1 MKYNVFNILI
11 LSGFPFILVSQSIS
25 DSVLLEEIELFD
37 SKELK
42 HSIGIRYEIFNKN
55 FNTFSYSNSFD
66 EILDKNTTIYVKSY
80 GALNTP
86 SFRGTSASH
95 TLVSWNGIPINS
107 AASGLTDLRLLPLNG
122 FNNLGISYGGNST
135 IFGSGSVGGTIHL
148 NNIPI
153 FTKSNN
159 SNFTIEKGSFGL
171 NTNSLSTQKSN
182 NNYYYYINY
191 SCLKDSNN
199 FEYVFN
205 NQNREN
211 IHSYS
216 EGESLISNI
225 SFLLSKNSI
234 LQFNFWKTYLFR
246 EVPGNITVPNS
257 TAEQT
262 DKSERYLFTIFN
274 YYKDFKIK
282 VNHAL
287 LFDNLY
293 YTDIPKQINSFYE
306 GITNISE
313 INLDYNYNKLFTSL
327 NLSSLNNHLKNSSYE
342 NLEQTDLTNS
352 IYSSISY
359 QTNNFKNEFSLRKE
373 SNKSINHP
381 FIPSYSCEL
390 KLKNYKLRGRINK
403 NFRSPTFNDRFWIS
417 SGSIG
422 NMNLRPESGTNK
434 EIGLDFTSNTISCNL
449 TYFNLNVDNW
459 ILWNQ
464 QENGVWMPENIR
476 KVNSKGLESKINFNI
491 NIDSLEIRNEFN
503 YQYNLSTNILG
514 IDNLDASVGKQLI
527 YTPRNKANL
536 NSRFSFNNYNLV
548 FNQSFVG
555 KVYTSSD
562 NLNFLKSHYTLT
574 LKLIRNFEII
584 NSELVFTIK
593 NLFNQDYQ
601 TYLNYPQP
609 GRNFLIQINILT

>member
-1 MKYNVFNILI
+1 MKYNIFNIFI

-25 DSVLLEEIELFD
+25 DSVLLEEIELFE

-66 EILDKNTTIYVKSY
+66 EILEKNTTIYVKSY

-191 SCLKDSNN
+191 SCLMDSNN

-262 DKSERYLFTIFN
+262 DKSERYLFTLFN

-313 INLDYNYNKLFTSL
+313 INLDYNYNKLFTRL

-381 FIPSYSCEL
+381 FIPSFSCEL

-434 EIGLDFTSNTISCNL
+434 EIGLDFTSNIISCNL

-536 NSRFSFNNYNLV
+536 NSRFSFNNYNLI

-562 NLNFLKSHYTLT
+562 NLNFLKSHYTVT

>member
-1 MKYNVFNILI
+1 MNYNLYNIFI
-11 LSGFPFILVSQSIS
+11 LSGLPLILVSQSIS
-25 DSVLLEEIELFD
+25 DSVLLEEIELFE

-55 FNTFSYSNSFD
+55 LNTFSYSNSFD
-66 EILDKNTTIYVKSY
+66 EILEKNTTIYVKSY

-107 AASGLTDLRLLPLNG
+107 SASGLTDLRLLPSNG

-135 IFGSGSVGGTIHL
+135 IFGSGAIGGTIHL

-159 SNFTIEKGSFGL
+159 SNLRIEKGSFGL
-171 NTNSLSTQKSN
+171 NTNSLSVLRSN
-182 NNYYYYINY
+182 NNFYYYINY
-191 SCLKDSNN
+191 SSLKDSNN

-205 NQNREN
+205 NQNKEN
-211 IHSYS
+211 IHSFS

-225 SFLLSKNSI
+225 SYMLSKNSI

-246 EVPGNITVPNS
+246 EVPGNMTVPNS

-262 DKSERYLFTIFN
+262 DKSERYLFTLLN
-274 YYKDFKIK
+274 NYKDFKIK
-282 VNHAL
+282 INHAL

-313 INLDYNYNKLFTSL
+313 INFNYNYNKLFTNL
-327 NLSSLNNHLKNSSYE
+327 NLSLLNNNLKSSSYE
-342 NLEQTDLTNS
+342 NLQQTDLTNS

-359 QTNNFKNEFSLRKE
+359 QTNNLKNEFSLRKE
-373 SNKSINHP
+373 SNKSIKHP

-390 KLKNYKLRGRINK
+390 KLKNYKFRGRINK
-403 NFRSPTFNDRFWIS
+403 NFRSPTFNDRFWVS

-422 NMNLRPESGTNK
+422 NMNLLPESGINK
-434 EIGLDFTSNTISCNL
+434 EIGLDFTSNIISCNL

-464 QENGVWMPENIR
+464 QVNSVWMPQNIR
-476 KVNSKGLESKINFNI
+476 KVNSKGFESKINFDI
-491 NIDSLEIRNEFN
+491 NVDSLEIKNEFN
-503 YQYNLSTNILG
+503 YQYNLSTNVLG
-514 IDNLDASVGKQLI
+514 IDNLDASVGRQLI

-536 NSRFSFNNYNLV
+536 NSSFSFNDYNLV

-562 NLNFLKSHYTLT
+562 NLNFLKSHYTVTLT
-574 LKLIRNFEII
+574 LIRNFDII

>member
-1 MKYNVFNILI
+1 MNYNLYNIFI
-11 LSGFPFILVSQSIS
+11 LSGLPLVLVSQSIS
-25 DSVLLEEIELFD
+25 DSVLLEEIELFE

-55 FNTFSYSNSFD
+55 LNTFSYSNSFD
-66 EILDKNTTIYVKSY
+66 EILEKNTTIYVKSY

-107 AASGLTDLRLLPLNG
+107 SASGLTDLRLLPSNG

-135 IFGSGSVGGTIHL
+135 IFGSGSIGGTIHL

-153 FTKSNN
+153 FTKLNN
-159 SNFTIEKGSFGL
+159 SNLRIEKGSFGL
-171 NTNSLSTQKSN
+171 NTNSLTTLRSN
-182 NNYYYYINY
+182 NNFYYYINY
-191 SCLKDSNN
+191 SSLKDSNN

-205 NQNREN
+205 NQNKEN

-225 SFLLSKNSI
+225 SFMLSKSSI

-246 EVPGNITVPNS
+246 EIPGNMTVPNS

-262 DKSERYLFTIFN
+262 DKSERYLFTLLN
-274 YYKDFKIK
+274 NYKDFKIK
-282 VNHAL
+282 INHAL

-293 YTDIPKQINSFYE
+293 YADIPKQINSFYE

-313 INLDYNYNKLFTSL
+313 INLNYNYNKLFTSL
-327 NLSSLNNHLKNSSYE
+327 NLSSLNNNLKNSSYE
-342 NLEQTDLTNS
+342 NLQQTDLTNS

-403 NFRSPTFNDRFWIS
+403 NFRSPTFNDRFWVS

-422 NMNLRPESGTNK
+422 NMNLLPESGINK
-434 EIGLDFTSNTISCNL
+434 EIGLDFTSNIISCNL

-464 QENGVWMPENIR
+464 QENSVWMPQNIR
-476 KVNSKGLESKINFNI
+476 KVNSKGFESKINFDI
-491 NIDSLEIRNEFN
+491 NIDSLIVKNEFN
-503 YQYNLSTNILG
+503 YQYNLSTNVLG
-514 IDNLDASVGKQLI
+514 IDNLDASVGRQLI

-536 NSRFSFNNYNLV
+536 NSSFSFNDYNLV
-548 FNQSFVG
+548 LNQSFVG

-562 NLNFLKSHYTLT
+562 NLNFLKSHYTVTLT
-574 LKLIRNFEII
+574 LIRNFDII

>member
-1 MKYNVFNILI
+1 MKYNIFNIFI

-25 DSVLLEEIELFD
+25 DSILLEEIELFE

-66 EILDKNTTIYVKSY
+66 EILEKNTTIYVKSY

-148 NNIPI
+148 NNNPI

-262 DKSERYLFTIFN
+262 DKSERYLFTLFN

-562 NLNFLKSHYTLT
+562 NLNFLKSHYTVT

>member
-1 MKYNVFNILI
+1 MNYNLYNIFI
-11 LSGFPFILVSQSIS
+11 LSGLPLVLVSQSIS
-25 DSVLLEEIELFD
+25 DSVLLEEIELFE

-55 FNTFSYSNSFD
+55 LNTFSYSNSFD
-66 EILDKNTTIYVKSY
+66 EILEKNTTIYVKSY

-107 AASGLTDLRLLPLNG
+107 SASGLTDLRLLPSNG

-135 IFGSGSVGGTIHL
+135 IFGSGSIGGTIHL

-153 FTKSNN
+153 FTKLNN
-159 SNFTIEKGSFGL
+159 SNLRIEKGSFGL
-171 NTNSLSTQKSN
+171 NTNSLTTLRSN
-182 NNYYYYINY
+182 NNFYYYINY
-191 SCLKDSNN
+191 SSLKDSNN

-205 NQNREN
+205 NQNKEN

-216 EGESLISNI
+216 EGEYLISNI
-225 SFLLSKNSI
+225 SFMLSKSSI

-246 EVPGNITVPNS
+246 EIPGNMTVPNS
-257 TAEQT
+257 TEQT
-262 DKSERYLFTIFN
+262 DKSERYLFTLLN
-274 YYKDFKIK
+274 NYKDFKIK
-282 VNHAL
+282 INHAL

-293 YTDIPKQINSFYE
+293 YADIPKQINSFYE

-313 INLDYNYNKLFTSL
+313 INLNYNYNKLFTSL
-327 NLSSLNNHLKNSSYE
+327 NLSSLNNNLKNSSYE
-342 NLEQTDLTNS
+342 NLQQTDLTNS

-403 NFRSPTFNDRFWIS
+403 NFRSPTFNDRFWVS

-422 NMNLRPESGTNK
+422 NMNLLPESGINK
-434 EIGLDFTSNTISCNL
+434 EIGLDFTSNIISCNL

-464 QENGVWMPENIR
+464 QENSVWMPQNIR
-476 KVNSKGLESKINFNI
+476 KVNSKGFESKINFDI
-491 NIDSLEIRNEFN
+491 NIDSLIVKNEFN
-503 YQYNLSTNILG
+503 YQYNLSTNVLG
-514 IDNLDASVGKQLI
+514 IDNLDASVGRQLI

-536 NSRFSFNNYNLV
+536 NSSFSFNDYNLV
-548 FNQSFVG
+548 LNQSFVG

-562 NLNFLKSHYTLT
+562 NLNFLKSHYTVTLT
-574 LKLIRNFEII
+574 LIRNFDII

>member
-1 MKYNVFNILI
+1 MNYNLYNIFI
-11 LSGFPFILVSQSIS
+11 LSGLPLILVSQSIS
-25 DSVLLEEIELFD
+25 DSVLLEEIELFE

-55 FNTFSYSNSFD
+55 LNTFSYSNSFD
-66 EILDKNTTIYVKSY
+66 EILEKNTTIYVKSY

-107 AASGLTDLRLLPLNG
+107 VASGLTDLRLLPSNG

-135 IFGSGSVGGTIHL
+135 IFGSGSLGGTIHL

-171 NTNSLSTQKSN
+171 NTNSLSAQKSN
-182 NNYYYYINY
+182 NNYYYYVNY
-191 SCLKDSNN
+191 SNQKDSNN

-262 DKSERYLFTIFN
+262 DKSERYLFTLLN
-274 YYKDFKIK
+274 YYKDLKIK
-282 VNHAL
+282 INHAL

-293 YTDIPKQINSFYE
+293 YTDMPKQINSFYE

-313 INLDYNYNKLFTSL
+313 VNFDYNYNKLFTSL
-327 NLSSLNNHLKNSSYE
+327 NLSSLNNNLKNSSYE
-342 NLEQTDLTNS
+342 NLKQTDLTNS
-352 IYSSISY
+352 VYSSISY

-373 SNKSINHP
+373 SNKYINHP

-390 KLKNYKLRGRINK
+390 KLNNYKFRGRINK

-417 SGSIG
+417 SGAIG
-422 NMNLRPESGTNK
+422 NMNLHPESGINK
-434 EIGLDFTSNTISCNL
+434 EIGLDFTSNIINYNL

-464 QENGVWMPENIR
+464 QENGVWMPQNIR
-476 KVNSKGLESKINFNI
+476 KVNSKGFETKINFDI
-491 NIDSLEIRNEFN
+491 NFDSLEIKNEFN
-503 YQYNLSTNILG
+503 YQYNLSTNVLG
-514 IDNLDASVGKQLI
+514 IDNLDASVGRQLI

-536 NSRFSFNNYNLV
+536 NSSFSFNDYNLA

-562 NLNFLKSHYTLT
+562 NLNFLKSHYTVTLT
-574 LKLIRNFEII
+574 LIRNFDII
-584 NSELVFTIK
+584 NSEIVFTIK

>member
-1 MKYNVFNILI
+1 MNYNLYNIFI
-11 LSGFPFILVSQSIS
+11 LSGLPLMLASQSIS
-25 DSVLLEEIELFD
+25 DSVLLEEIELFE

-55 FNTFSYSNSFD
+55 LNTFSYSNSFD
-66 EILDKNTTIYVKSY
+66 EILEKNTTIYVKSY

-107 AASGLTDLRLLPLNG
+107 TASGLTDLRLLPSNG

-135 IFGSGSVGGTIHL
+135 IFGSGSIGGTIHL

-171 NTNSLSTQKSN
+171 NTNSFSTQKSN
-182 NNYYYYINY
+182 NNYYYYLNY
-191 SCLKDSNN
+191 SSLKDSNN

-205 NQNREN
+205 NQNIEN

-234 LQFNFWKTYLFR
+234 IQFNLWKTNLFR
-246 EVPGNITVPNS
+246 EVPGNMTVPNS

-262 DKSERYLFTIFN
+262 DKSERYLFTLLN

-293 YTDIPKQINSFYE
+293 YDDTPKQINSFYE

-327 NLSSLNNHLKNSSYE
+327 NLSSLNNNLKNSSYE

-359 QTNNFKNEFSLRKE
+359 QTNNLKNEFSLRKE
-373 SNKSINHP
+373 SNRSINHP

-422 NMNLRPESGTNK
+422 NMNLLPESGVNK
-434 EIGLDFTSNTISCNL
+434 EIGIDFTSNIINCNL

-491 NIDSLEIRNEFN
+491 NIDSLEIKNEFN

-562 NLNFLKSHYTLT
+562 NLNFLKSHYTVTLT
-574 LKLIRNFEII
+574 LIRNFHIL

>member
-1 MKYNVFNILI
+1 MKYNIFNIFI

-25 DSVLLEEIELFD
+25 DSILLEEIELFE

-66 EILDKNTTIYVKSY
+66 EILEKNTTIYVKSY

-135 IFGSGSVGGTIHL
+135 IFGSGSIGGTIHL

-262 DKSERYLFTIFN
+262 DKSERYLFTLFN

-562 NLNFLKSHYTLT
+562 NLNFLKSHYTVT

>member
-1 MKYNVFNILI
+1 MNYNLYNIFI
-11 LSGFPFILVSQSIS
+11 LSGLPLMLVSQSIS
-25 DSVLLEEIELFD
+25 DSVLLEEIELFE

-55 FNTFSYSNSFD
+55 LNTFSYSNSFD
-66 EILDKNTTIYVKSY
+66 EILEKNTTIYVKSY

-107 AASGLTDLRLLPLNG
+107 TASGQTDLRLLPSNG

-135 IFGSGSVGGTIHL
+135 IFGSGSIGGTIHL

-171 NTNSLSTQKSN
+171 NTNSFSTQKSN
-182 NNYYYYINY
+182 NNYYYYLNY
-191 SCLKDSNN
+191 SSLKDSNN

-205 NQNREN
+205 NQNIEN

-234 LQFNFWKTYLFR
+234 IQFNLWKTYLFR
-246 EVPGNITVPNS
+246 EVPGNMTVPNS

-262 DKSERYLFTIFN
+262 DKSERFLFTLLN

-293 YTDIPKQINSFYE
+293 YDDIPKQINSFYE

-313 INLDYNYNKLFTSL
+313 INLDYNYKKLFTSL

-422 NMNLRPESGTNK
+422 NMNLLPESGTNK
-434 EIGLDFTSNTISCNL
+434 EIGLDFSSNTISCNL

-548 FNQSFVG
+548 INQSFVG

-562 NLNFLKSHYTLT
+562 NLNFLKSHYTVT

>member
-1 MKYNVFNILI
+1 MLA
-11 LSGFPFILVSQSIS
+11 SQSIS
-25 DSVLLEEIELFD
+25 DSVLLEEIELFE

-55 FNTFSYSNSFD
+55 LNTFSYSNSFD
-66 EILDKNTTIYVKSY
+66 EILEKNTTIYVKSY

-107 AASGLTDLRLLPLNG
+107 TASGLTDLRLLPSNG

-135 IFGSGSVGGTIHL
+135 IFGSGSIGGTIHL

-171 NTNSLSTQKSN
+171 NTNSFSTQKSN
-182 NNYYYYINY
+182 NNYYYYLNY
-191 SCLKDSNN
+191 SSLKDSNN

-205 NQNREN
+205 NQNIEN

-234 LQFNFWKTYLFR
+234 IQFNLWKTNLFR
-246 EVPGNITVPNS
+246 EVPGNMTVPNS

-262 DKSERYLFTIFN
+262 DKSERYLFTLLN

-293 YTDIPKQINSFYE
+293 YDDTPKQINSFYE

-327 NLSSLNNHLKNSSYE
+327 NLSSLNNNLKNSSYE

-359 QTNNFKNEFSLRKE
+359 QTNNLKNEFSLRKE
-373 SNKSINHP
+373 SNRSINHP

-422 NMNLRPESGTNK
+422 NMNLLPESGVNK
-434 EIGLDFTSNTISCNL
+434 EIGIDFTSNIINCNL

-491 NIDSLEIRNEFN
+491 NIDSLEIKNEFN

-562 NLNFLKSHYTLT
+562 NLNFLKSHYTVTLT
-574 LKLIRNFEII
+574 LIRNFHIL

>member
-1 MKYNVFNILI
+1 M
-11 LSGFPFILVSQSIS
+11 
-25 DSVLLEEIELFD
+25 
-37 SKELK
+37 
-42 HSIGIRYEIFNKN
+42 
-55 FNTFSYSNSFD
+55 
-66 EILDKNTTIYVKSY
+66 
-80 GALNTP
+80 
-86 SFRGTSASH
+86 
-95 TLVSWNGIPINS
+95 
-107 AASGLTDLRLLPLNG
+107 
-122 FNNLGISYGGNST
+122 GNM
-135 IFGSGSVGGTIHL
+135 
-148 NNIPI
+148 
-153 FTKSNN
+153 
-159 SNFTIEKGSFGL
+159 
-171 NTNSLSTQKSN
+171 
-182 NNYYYYINY
+182 
-191 SCLKDSNN
+191 
-199 FEYVFN
+199 
-205 NQNREN
+205 
-211 IHSYS
+211 
-216 EGESLISNI
+216 
-225 SFLLSKNSI
+225 
-234 LQFNFWKTYLFR
+234 
-246 EVPGNITVPNS
+246 TVPNS

-262 DKSERYLFTIFN
+262 DKSERYLFTLLN

-417 SGSIG
+417 SGAIG
-422 NMNLRPESGTNK
+422 NMNLLPESGTNK
-434 EIGLDFTSNTISCNL
+434 EIGLDFSSNTISCNL
-449 TYFNLNVDNW
+449 TYFNLDVDNW

-562 NLNFLKSHYTLT
+562 NLNFLKSHYTVT